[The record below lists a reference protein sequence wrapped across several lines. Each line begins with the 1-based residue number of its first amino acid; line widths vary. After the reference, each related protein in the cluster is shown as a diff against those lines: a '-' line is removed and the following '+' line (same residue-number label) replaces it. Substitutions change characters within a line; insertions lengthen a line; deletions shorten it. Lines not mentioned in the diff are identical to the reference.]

1 MDPMGKLHDHSP
13 KSKNTWIPACF
24 FLVDG
29 TDVMTQIRWLWGNC
43 VIYYQPGED
52 VFFTLSSLWR
62 STLSVEQMR
71 SQLPVI
77 HSLGEGSLFPKCF
90 HSLLVI
96 FVNCFSFKGGSV
108 THTSKV
114 TTWLTWDFQPLE
126 RGDEPNLQKNIIFR
140 WTLLNFGGVYLRCS
154 CGSWKLAGSRF
165 QHRSIKYRWV
175 SYSLYG

>member
-1 MDPMGKLHDHSP
+1 MIIAQSPRIPEYLRAFFSLMVQMWWHRFVDYEVTVSYTTNRGRMFFSHWAPCGGRRYHRSRWGHNFQLSNHWRREVCSQGVSMHS
-13 KSKNTWIPACF
+13 SWF
-24 FLVDG
+24 
-29 TDVMTQIRWLWGNC
+29 
-43 VIYYQPGED
+43 
-52 VFFTLSSLWR
+52 
-62 STLSVEQMR
+62 
-71 SQLPVI
+71 
-77 HSLGEGSLFPKCF
+77 
-90 HSLLVI
+90 